1 MQNSIDI
8 ILSVGLSVKENFDT
22 VDWSENLLNIFLFS
36 FFLEL
41 LPLTPY
47 DIVWLKIAFA
57 LCLVCIRK
65 AQNFRF
71 VGLKLFMSVRCENF
85 SSRTDRRAVDNS
97 GVS

>member
-1 MQNSIDI
+1 VQNSIDI
-8 ILSVGLSVKENFDT
+8 ILSVELSVKGNFDT

-36 FFLEL
+36 FFLEFF
-41 LPLTPY
+41 PLTPY

-65 AQNFRF
+65 AENFRF
-71 VGLKLFMSVRCENF
+71 VGLKLFMLIRCENF
-85 SSRTDRRAVDNS
+85 SSRTDRRAVDKP